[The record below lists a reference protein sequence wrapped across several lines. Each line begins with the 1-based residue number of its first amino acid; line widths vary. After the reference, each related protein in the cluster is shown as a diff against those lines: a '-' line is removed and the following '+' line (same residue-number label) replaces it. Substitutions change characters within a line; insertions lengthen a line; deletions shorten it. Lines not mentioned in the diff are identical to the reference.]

1 MQNMNEM
8 MEYFEMEEGT
18 NIKEFL
24 FRLLSKWYWFVL
36 FGFLGLSGGYL
47 MSKFSQPSY
56 KVGSTVLVMEESQSM
71 GLDQMFEGFDL
82 GNKTNIENHILM
94 LQSYTLNRKALDN
107 LNRETSWFSEGVFT
121 DASLYGDYPYRV
133 EQNASHKNTCGIP
146 IHIQPIDWEHYQ
158 ITAVGEVMNKGSK
171 LSLDLKAKGTFGM
184 PFENEYFSFTI
195 SRNTSFGGDEDKDYY
210 FVFNDLKG
218 LTKSYMSRLEV
229 NLASK
234 KADGITLS
242 IQGSN
247 PAREVDYMNELIR
260 VYMDYGLSEKNRT
273 SENTVRF
280 IDEQLNQ
287 IVDSLSLAGQNF
299 SDFRSKNGIIDLGQ
313 EGSLVV
319 EKLEKLESEK
329 VLAERRLEYFRNLKT
344 YMGDAEQM
352 KLVVSPS
359 VVGIVDVGLTSQ
371 VLKLAELYARKS
383 TLSFIAME
391 KNPSILMLD
400 NEIANS
406 LSSLDENLKNL
417 ISNAEV
423 ELKSLYRQMDKIG
436 LQLASLPKT
445 EQKLINIKRRFDLNN
460 ELYTF
465 LLQKRAEAAI
475 TTASNVSDAQVLDP
489 ARIET
494 SVRVGPKTTIN
505 LLVGLILGL
514 AIPFV
519 VIVVGDYFNDTI
531 KSKEDIE
538 KESKLPIMAEIAHS
552 SYKTEIPVI
561 LHPRSGIAES
571 FRGLRTNLHYLFRQ
585 NSGCKVLG
593 VHSMIPG
600 EGKTFTSLNLASI
613 IAMDSKKVLL
623 MGCDLRKP
631 RLHSIFNVDNKS
643 GLSTY
648 LIGQDSLSSIILPT
662 DQENLFFVNSGPVP
676 PNPAELLGNGEFEK
690 FIEEAKQKFDYIV
703 MDNAPVSL
711 VTDGILS
718 GKYAD
723 ANLFVLRQDFSNKNQ
738 IKFINQLSEKE
749 SLNKIGIILN
759 DAVFNGYGYS
769 SSYGSFGYGYSYGNY
784 GNGYYDEDHQPRTW
798 KQKLYAKFFKK

>member
-18 NIKEFL
+18 NVKEFL

-47 MSKFSQPSY
+47 ISKFSQPSY
-56 KVGSTVLVMEESQSM
+56 KIGSTILVKEESQSM
-71 GLDQMFEGFDL
+71 GLDQMFDGFDL
-82 GNKTNIENHILM
+82 GSKTNIENHLLM
-94 LQSYTLNRKALDN
+94 LKSYTLNRQALES
-107 LNRETSWFSEGVFT
+107 LNREISWFYAGIFNDVSM
-121 DASLYGDYPYRV
+121 YGDYPYRLTK
-133 EQNASHKNTCGIP
+133 NAASNNTNGIP
-146 IHIQPIDWEHYQ
+146 IHIQPLDEKHYQ
-158 ITAVGEVMNKGSK
+158 VEALGEVMDKGSK
-171 LSLDLKAKGTFGM
+171 LHVDVKEKGTFGL
-184 PFENEYFSFTI
+184 PFENKYFSFTLN
-195 SRNTSFGGDEDKDYY
+195 RNPDFAGSPEEDYF
-210 FVFNDLKG
+210 FVFNDLNG
-218 LTKSYMSRLEV
+218 LTKSYLSRLEV
-229 NLASK
+229 SLASK
-234 KADGITLS
+234 KADGISLS

-313 EGSLVV
+313 EAGLVV
-319 EKLEKLESEK
+319 EKLEKLESDK
-329 VLAERRLEYFRNLKT
+329 VLAERRLDYFRNLKS

-352 KLVVSPS
+352 KLMASPS
-359 VVGIVDVGLTSQ
+359 VVGIVDAGLNSQ
-371 VLKLAELYARKS
+371 VLKLAELYSRKS
-383 TLSFIAME
+383 TLSFIAKD
-391 KNPSILMLD
+391 KNPSLLMVD

-406 LSSLDENLKNL
+406 LASLDENVKNL
-417 ISNAEV
+417 ISNAEI
-423 ELKSLYRQMDKIG
+423 ELKSLSKQMDKIS
-436 LQLASLPKT
+436 LELASLPKT

-489 ARIET
+489 ARTDT
-494 SVRVGPKTTIN
+494 SEQVGPKTMIN

-514 AIPFV
+514 AIPFL

-561 LHPRSGIAES
+561 IHPRSGIAES
-571 FRGLRTNLHYLFRQ
+571 FRGLRTNLQYLFRQ
-585 NSGCKVLG
+585 TKECKVLSI
-593 VHSMIPG
+593 HSMIPG
-600 EGKTFTSLNLASI
+600 EGKTFSSLNLASI

-623 MGCDLRKP
+623 IGCDLRKP
-631 RLHSIFNVDNKS
+631 RLHNIFNVDNKS

-648 LIGQDSLSSIILPT
+648 LIGQDNIKSIILPT
-662 DQENLFFVNSGPVP
+662 DQENLFFVNSGPIP

-690 FIEEAKQKFDYIV
+690 FIAEAKQQFDYIV

-718 GKYAD
+718 GKHAD

-749 SLNKIGIILN
+749 SLHQIGLILN
-759 DAVFNGYGYS
+759 DAVYKGYGYS
-769 SSYGSFGYGYSYGNY
+769 SSYGGFGYGYSYGNY
-784 GNGYYDEDHQPRTW
+784 GNGYYDEDHQYRNW
-798 KQKLYAKFFKK
+798 KQKLFSRFSKN